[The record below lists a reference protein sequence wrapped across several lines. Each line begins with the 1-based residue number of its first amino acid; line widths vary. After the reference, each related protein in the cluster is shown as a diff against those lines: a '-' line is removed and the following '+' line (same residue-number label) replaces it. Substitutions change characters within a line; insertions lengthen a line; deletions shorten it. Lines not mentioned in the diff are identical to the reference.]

1 MNQTLLET
9 RVSDKSA
16 DFVWSGPVRVV
27 EFGTYSAC
35 LLAIKYWETQN
46 IPFVCV
52 LFIIG
57 STFPTGFS
65 SSKHCS
71 PVSERPR
78 TTVSVGALRPGLQ
91 CRHAATSAF
100 RQPSS
105 TCRTAFPAQ
114 HLGRRAFSVAS
125 PMAWNSLADFIR
137 DPMNSTDCFRRL
149 LET

>member
-27 EFGTYSAC
+27 EFGTYSAG
-35 LLAIKYWETQN
+35 LRAIKYWETQN

-52 LFIIG
+52 LFSIG

-65 SSKHCS
+65 SSKHSS
-71 PVSERPR
+71 PVSEWPR
-78 TTVSVGALRPGLQ
+78 TTVSVGALHPGLQ

-100 RQPSS
+100 RQPSP

-114 HLGRRAFSVAS
+114 HIRSSGIFSCWPDGLELTRGFYPGS
-125 PMAWNSLADFIR
+125 NEQH
-137 DPMNSTDCFRRL
+137 RL
-149 LET
+149 F